1 MIQKIVKALA
11 PLGMLAGAALLSGC
25 DGMNISIGGDDGVP
39 LAELDMS
46 GEPPTELVLAGPD
59 RVVVTEGD
67 DLDIEVSGDA
77 DAVAALRFSL
87 SDETLAISRESD
99 WKGSGIATVRVTTPS
114 LTTLVLAGSG
124 DIDAERMSGAANV
137 TVAGSGT
144 VKIARLEAESL
155 DLTIAGSGDITASGS
170 AGSLDLTV
178 AGSGKAA
185 MANLEAD
192 RAEVSIAGSGDAE
205 FASDGPVE
213 ASIMGSGTVTVNG
226 NADCTVSSM
235 GSGKLR
241 CRPAATK
248 TSEASDESESA
259 SATTVEE
266 TD

>member
-99 WKGSGIATVRVTTPS
+99 W
-114 LTTLVLAGSG
+114 
-124 DIDAERMSGAANV
+124 
-137 TVAGSGT
+137 
-144 VKIARLEAESL
+144 
-155 DLTIAGSGDITASGS
+155 
-170 AGSLDLTV
+170 
-178 AGSGKAA
+178 
-185 MANLEAD
+185 
-192 RAEVSIAGSGDAE
+192 
-205 FASDGPVE
+205 
-213 ASIMGSGTVTVNG
+213 
-226 NADCTVSSM
+226 
-235 GSGKLR
+235 
-241 CRPAATK
+241 
-248 TSEASDESESA
+248 
-259 SATTVEE
+259 
-266 TD
+266 